1 MIRTTSVTPF
11 LLMGMLS
18 FGCNKDHEVKTL
30 PPEYRVLATVLA
42 QETKNS
48 TEGFRDN
55 LGLPEIIAGLHSGV
69 LDLRGIK
76 STNTDIT
83 YIADLGDKALTEAV
97 RRLEK
102 LKNLPKPPGEGEL
115 FFSSFIDGFF
125 GNFQGGYAR
134 GKDAENKQE
143 ALLVEGQGLIAAL
156 EKLDSASLLLLR
168 VAKEYSNPTVANAG
182 RLRVYF
188 HEKWG
193 GRLSH
198 DWMFLR
204 NDGLEMEDCTILV
217 EIMGQDGKV
226 RKNVHFVPEWS
237 SNTLVC
243 CRYDSYFTVNN
254 VDTVDITIFS
264 PKFSTKFNYK
274 YSGEEANKNIQ
285 EYCDKVTFAMIYRPF
300 KAGVFWDDQ
309 RAVNFY
315 YLGGGGF
322 LPMCKVEVT
331 FKNGN
336 QSEGW
341 IWNRDNWIEKEWKL
355 FETPK
360 GGLTF
365 DPKTIDI
372 LITFPNSTAQIK
384 RTYKVE

>member
-254 VDTVDITIFS
+254 VDTVLSKEEDLTVFETVS
-264 PKFSTKFNYK
+264 PLYNMIWQWMIDDK
-274 YSGEEANKNIQ
+274 GKNIFVNPDGS
-285 EYCDKVTFAMIYRPF
+285 ERFPSFDLYKHIAAHCFS
-300 KAGVFWDDQ
+300 
-309 RAVNFY
+309 AVPSQQIMN
-315 YLGGGGF
+315 
-322 LPMCKVEVT
+322 P
-331 FKNGN
+331 
-336 QSEGW
+336 
-341 IWNRDNWIEKEWKL
+341 
-355 FETPK
+355 
-360 GGLTF
+360 TF
-365 DPKTIDI
+365 DLYQMSQSDLPDGV
-372 LITFPNSTAQIK
+372 
-384 RTYKVE
+384 KVYSLYC